1 MIKIMSNKKW
11 NKLEQQF
18 VELQLDL
25 GVAIED
31 NETYK
36 KQVDLLIKDSKAKD
50 ERIKGLLEEID
61 RLNGEKKTSKI
72 RKPRTKKVKEVVNEE
87 EGNNTQR

>member
-31 NETYK
+31 NKTYK